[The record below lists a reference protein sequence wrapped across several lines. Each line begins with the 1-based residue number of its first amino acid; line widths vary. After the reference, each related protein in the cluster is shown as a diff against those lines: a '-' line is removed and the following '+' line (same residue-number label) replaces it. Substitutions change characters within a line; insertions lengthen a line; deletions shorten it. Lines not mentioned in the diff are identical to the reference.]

1 MTIRQL
7 PRDVDHGEVM
17 ELLIQSGLPEGK
29 KEDTNISVNG
39 IVSIKNLDVKTCKD
53 LIEAF
58 HGKVNFGKKL
68 FCNGMIPL
76 TPEKPDITVDPPA
89 PAAAAPPGSPASSQ
103 SSNPAKSPAF
113 IAAIATF
120 ENFDQKQSSEFGSC
134 VSSSSSSPGS
144 SGEEQSEN
152 EENSDKGG
160 FKTMNEKKRNKKN
173 KRKLKLTPGKDSF
186 MKKANLVEGN

>member
-58 HGKVNFGKKL
+58 HGKVDFGKKL

-120 ENFDQKQSSEFGSC
+120 ENLDQKQSSEFGSC
-134 VSSSSSSPGS
+134 VSSSSSGSSGS
-144 SGEEQSEN
+144 SGEEQTED
-152 EENSDKGG
+152 EEDSDKGG
-160 FKTMNEKKRNKKN
+160 FKTMNEKKRNK
-173 KRKLKLTPGKDSF
+173 RKLKLTPGKDSF
-186 MKKANLVEGN
+186 IKKANLVEYH